1 MNLMEVSSFL
11 RWPREPYPGLRPFHV
26 GPDSDETLI
35 FYGRNSHKEEIIKR
49 LQRQQFVFVT
59 GPSGCGKSS
68 LVRAGVLPA
77 LQAGLL
83 GDAGSDWRMVTMRP
97 GLAPVQELA
106 TVLSKLCSESVE
118 RLHTLL
124 SRELSGLWM
133 VAEMIN
139 ERNAGV
145 QAPVLLLVDQFEEI
159 FAPNV
164 PRDQADQFIRL
175 IVRFFERPH
184 AGVYL
189 IVTMRTDFLEACTKF
204 AGLASVINATQFLTP
219 ILGLQ
224 DLVQAISRPAE
235 DYGGVV
241 GKPLLDRLL
250 IDMRPGAGYDPD
262 NLALLQHS
270 LQWLWR
276 RACIRHGLTEP
287 PKPMDDS
294 GPLLELDLQSY
305 LDAGGLRGIL
315 NVHADEVAGC
325 YQGEDRAVL
334 EAIFTRIAEKTL
346 GGGYRRSPAT
356 VSDIA
361 GVSGSPER
369 VWKIVNELS
378 SEDVGFLEIRTAAN
392 HDEAVVD
399 ICHEALIRTWN
410 QYRAWV
416 DQEADKLRLVRRVAD
431 DAVRWQQRG
440 RRDEDL
446 QQGSVLQFL
455 VNRWKELRPTKEWAS
470 RYPLSPSRSEL
481 LSNIIPLI
489 EDFFAESQRLYE
501 REQSRLKQLELK
513 AATTRIR
520 LARDR
525 LVGLAVLFAI
535 IGSFLGYRSVTG
547 DRQVNELEAASFR
560 VLAEDALTT
569 RNDAPTALLWVLEGI
584 KRLPSFQS
592 VFEPLL
598 YRSLQNLRLRKLT
611 RFASN
616 VTSVSFSPDTK
627 FVVSAHQDGKIR
639 ISSIESGQIAEMA
652 ISEQETVGAVFARA
666 RWSPNGQLIAIAGRD
681 AVTLLSPCSI
691 ASLQGTGAC
700 KNTDSNA
707 PREPVAIPVTGVLTT
722 ALFSPDSKTLLVQAG
737 ATFFQST
744 TTSLFDLASLREPG
758 NSAQQPFKTI
768 PNTTWAAAFN
778 SDGDDLAVGR
788 QDGRIHLLQGPKFSQ
803 EKLLGDEAGR
813 VSQSLAFNGGSELEL
828 YSGHIDGNILK
839 WDLHTGKPTN
849 FKKQEGQVFQLSI
862 SKDGEWLAG
871 SSDAGFVTI
880 WATHQP
886 QQRAVQLGPHGGPVW
901 NFDLGGSGVNNWVV
915 AGSRTSMYLWTR
927 RSALAPQIELSVAT
941 DRAASSL
948 PVRTDSENYSIDVQG
963 ETVRLRR
970 PEGAE
975 PASWAAR
982 TPAGDYFAVAQ
993 DGGPVLLYSKPE
1005 DYPIAALEARPR
1017 NWKAVTFDRD
1027 RIVAYSESGDRVSW
1041 PFLPAREALVDF
1053 ANSHIPVVDGQPMRL
1068 NPDLLCLLIQ
1078 TRKSNHSDCPRS
1090 NEQNSAPGRQT
1101 GAAQNRP

>member
-145 QAPVLLLVDQFEEI
+145 QAPVLLVVDQFEEI

-164 PRDQADQFIRL
+164 PRDEADQFIRL

-235 DYGGVV
+235 DYGGFV

-250 IDMRPGAGYDPD
+250 IDMRPGTGYDPD

-315 NVHADEVAGC
+315 NVHADEVAGR
-325 YQGEDRAVL
+325 YQREDRAVL

-501 REQSRLKQLELK
+501 REQSKLKQLELK

-547 DRQVNELEAASFR
+547 NNQLKELQAASFR
-560 VLAEDALTT
+560 VLAEDALTA
-569 RNDAPTALLWVLEGI
+569 RKDAPGALLWALEGMN
-584 KRLPSFQS
+584 LPNFNGA
-592 VFEPLL
+592 FEPLV
-598 YRSLQNLRLRKLT
+598 YRALQNLRLRK
-611 RFASN
+611 RNSFPSN

-639 ISSIESGQIAEMA
+639 ISSIE
-652 ISEQETVGAVFARA
+652 ETGVKSDEIPIPNSPAVGPVFARA
-666 RWSPNGQLIAIAGRD
+666 RWSPDGQLIAIAGRD
-681 AVTLLSPCSI
+681 AVTLLSTCSI
-691 ASLQGTGAC
+691 RSMQTTSICRKAEP
-700 KNTDSNA
+700 NT
-707 PREPVAIPVTGVLTT
+707 PQQVGIPVDGLLTT
-722 ALFSPDSKTLLVQAG
+722 AIFSPDSKTLLVQSG
-737 ATFFQST
+737 PTFFQST
-744 TTSLFDLASLREPG
+744 TVSLFDLTSLREPG
-758 NSAQQPFKTI
+758 SAPPQAFNTI
-768 PNTTWAAAFN
+768 ANATWAAAFN
-778 SDGDDLAVGR
+778 SDGDSLAIGR
-788 QDGRIHLLQGPKFSQ
+788 QDGKIQLLQGPKFSQ
-803 EKLLGDEAGR
+803 ERLFANDAGP
-813 VSQSLAFNGGSELEL
+813 VAQSLAFSGGSVPEL
-828 YSGHIDGNILK
+828 YSGHVDGNILK
-839 WDLHTGKPTN
+839 WDLHTGKPAN
-849 FKKQEGQVFQLSI
+849 FQKQIGQVLQLLV
-862 SKDGEWLAG
+862 SKDGEWVAG
-871 SSDAGFVTI
+871 SSDNGLVTI

-886 QQRAVQLGPHGGPVW
+886 DQRVIQLGPHGGPVW
-901 NFDLGGSGVNNWVV
+901 NFDLGGPAGNWIV
-915 AGSRTSMYLWTR
+915 AASSTSIFLWTR
-927 RSALAPQIELSVAT
+927 RGTLAPQIELSVDQT
-941 DRAASSL
+941 TSSL
-948 PVRTDSENYSIDVQG
+948 PVRSDSQSYFIDVNG
-963 ETVRLRR
+963 ETIQLPR
-970 PEGAE
+970 PDEAKS
-975 PASWAAR
+975 ASWAAR
-982 TPAGDYFAVAQ
+982 TPSGDYFAVAQ
-993 DGGPVLLYSKPE
+993 DGGSVLVYSRPGE
-1005 DYPIAALEARPR
+1005 HLVAALEARPR
-1017 NWKAVTFDRD
+1017 KWKAVAFDRD
-1027 RIVAYSESGDRVSW
+1027 MIVAYSESGDRVSW
-1041 PFLPAREALVDF
+1041 PFFRGKDALVAY
-1053 ANSHIPVVDGQPMRL
+1053 ANRHITVVDGQPMQLDRE
-1068 NPDLLCLLIQ
+1068 LLCLLKD
-1078 TRKSNHSDCPRS
+1078 TRISGHSDCKPS
-1090 NEQNSAPGRQT
+1090 NGQAAAPERQT
-1101 GAAQNRP
+1101 EPAQTRP